1 MKVRANTI
9 YSSVYALSQ
18 TAVARRFISWILP
31 FRVWIIVAVHTGL
44 FCLSYLLAFT
54 MFYYRDV
61 DIGAQELLLRTLPV
75 LVIVRLAVFW
85 HHDLYQ
91 GLWRYVSF
99 EDLVII
105 IRAAI
110 ISSCFFLIAG
120 FVWDALRIPDILYV
134 LDWIFCVMLCGG
146 IRFVVRNF
154 RENVMPAIRGIKA
167 ENVLIVGPVKE
178 VYPLAKNLITDPY
191 SHFNPVAI
199 VDPHKDSRMGSTR
212 IIDVPVWSLG
222 QTLLRQNRLRNLVAV
237 ILCWSEASKKQ
248 VDTVVE
254 ELKPLQVPF
263 KTLPNVDEILS
274 ERVTVS
280 DIRDVEIEDLLERPP
295 IQIEMERIRSQLEGK
310 NVLVTGGGGS
320 IGSELCRQAAGF
332 NPGLLVVLDRSESN
346 LYDLDIELRKT
357 FPQVPIEISLSS
369 INDYAGLKALLTR
382 LKIDLVFHAAAYKHV
397 PMMELAPIESAYN
410 NVLGTDNLARAVLE
424 AGVKRFVMVSTDKA
438 VNPTNVMGVTKRIA
452 EMLVQSYDAADH
464 TRFMTVRFGN
474 VLGSVGSVSP
484 LFKSQIAAGG
494 PVTVTHPEIE
504 RFFMTIPEAVELV
517 LQAGTMG
524 QGGEIFVLEMGRPV
538 KILHLAEKLIT
549 LSGKRPHEDIEIE
562 FIGLRPGEKMYEELF
577 HRGEKQL
584 TTGHDQ
590 ILVAQSRPQAIDF
603 MRKQVE
609 AIRQLVMKKDVAGLK
624 DKFKELVPE
633 YCSVDNVCIDSSRM
647 KKADTR
653 EFVKSLN
660 CRIVK

>member
-18 TAVARRFISWILP
+18 RAFARRIISWILP
-31 FRVWIIVAVHTGL
+31 FRVWLIVAVHAAL
-44 FCLSYLLAFT
+44 FSVSYMFAFV
-54 MFYYRDV
+54 MFYSGDV
-61 DIGAQELLLRTLPV
+61 EIGAGDLMWRTLPV
-75 LVIVRLAVFW
+75 LVGIRLAVFW

-110 ISSCFFLIAG
+110 ISSCFFLILG
-120 FVWDALRIPDILYV
+120 FVWDPLRIPNILYL
-134 LDWIFCVMLCGG
+134 LDWILCVMLCGG
-146 IRFVVRNF
+146 IRFAVRNF
-154 RENVMPAIRGIKA
+154 RENVMPAIRGINV
-167 ENVLIVGPVKE
+167 ENILIVGPVKE

-199 VDPHKDSRMGSTR
+199 VDPGKDSRMGSTR
-212 IIDVPVWSLG
+212 IIDVPVWSPG
-222 QTLLRQNRLRNLVAV
+222 QTLLRKNRLHNLAAV
-237 ILCWSEASKKQ
+237 ILCWAEASKKQ
-248 VDTVVE
+248 VDAVVE
-254 ELKPLQVPF
+254 ELTPLQVPF

-274 ERVTVS
+274 DRVTVS

-295 IQIEMERIRSQLEGK
+295 IHIEMDRIRGHLQGK

-320 IGSELCRQAAGF
+320 IGSELCRQVAGF
-332 NPGLLVVLDRSESN
+332 SPGLLVVLDRSESN

-357 FPQVPIEISLSS
+357 FPDVPIDISLST
-369 INDYAGLKALLTR
+369 INDYPGLKVLLER
-382 LKIDLVFHAAAYKHV
+382 LKIDTVFHAAAYKHV

-410 NVLGTDNLARAVLE
+410 NILGTDNLARASLE

-452 EMLVQSYDAADH
+452 EMLVQSYDAANH
-464 TRFMTVRFGN
+464 TLFMTVRFGN
-474 VLGSVGSVSP
+474 VLGSIGSVSP

-494 PVTVTHPEIE
+494 PVTVTDPEIE
-504 RFFMTIPEAVELV
+504 RFFMTIPEAVQLV
-517 LQAGTMG
+517 LQAGAMEE
-524 QGGEIFVLEMGRPV
+524 GGEIFVLEMGQPV

-577 HRGEKQL
+577 HRGEKQMP
-584 TTGHDQ
+584 TGHDQ
-590 ILVAQSRPQAIDF
+590 IMMARSRVQEIGYMKA
-603 MRKQVE
+603 QVE
-609 AIRQLVMKKDVAGLK
+609 EIRKLVVQRDVDALK
-624 DKFKELVPE
+624 AKFKELVPE
-633 YCSVDNVCIDSSRM
+633 YCAVDNACIEKEPLDGSFS
-647 KKADTR
+647 
-653 EFVKSLN
+653 VK
-660 CRIVK
+660 